1 MISDGSKR
9 EKAEEDLH
17 FPVRRVEKFNS
28 KLLPHKTVL
37 FRLLSSF
44 LYIIFSI
51 YTKSGEC
58 EGVSG
63 RWLLSPPEEEEEEM
77 VLPLSTFA

>member
-1 MISDGSKR
+1 MDPRG

-28 KLLPHKTVL
+28 KLWPYKTML
-37 FRLLSSF
+37 LRLLSRF
-44 LYIIFSI
+44 LFIFFSI

-63 RWLLSPPEEEEEEM
+63 RWLLSPSEEEEEEM
-77 VLPLSTFA
+77 VLPLSTLA